1 MNTRSHPNPLSS
13 PLKNGRDFAAFV
25 TPGFAGNEARRSEAF
40 AEDLLGD
47 MWFDTENQGTH
58 LHLRWHGALQCA
70 VPLTV
75 ALVGGVIACLNT
87 LA

>member
-1 MNTRSHPNPLSS
+1 MNTRSQPNPLSS
-13 PLKNGRDFAAFV
+13 PLTSGPDFASFV
-25 TPGFAGNEARRSEAF
+25 TPGFAGNEGWRSEAF

-47 MWFDTENQGTH
+47 LMFDAENGATPH
-58 LHLRWHGALQCA
+58 HTRWHGALQCA